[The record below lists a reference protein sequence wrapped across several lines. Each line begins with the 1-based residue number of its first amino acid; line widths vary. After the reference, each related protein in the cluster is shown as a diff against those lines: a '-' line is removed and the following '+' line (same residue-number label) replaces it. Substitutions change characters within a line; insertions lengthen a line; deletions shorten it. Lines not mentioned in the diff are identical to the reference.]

1 MKLKALAIAAAFGA
15 MGLAGGA
22 ADAATYVVPGTSNPF
37 LAGASGGDNVVM
49 NGYTDTAAAN
59 SPVGVSVI
67 GGQTLAISA
76 TGAVSNCPGCLL
88 SGPNGAGGVASAGVT
103 ANGFTEIVNGYSNL
117 PLNGLIGVFNNL
129 GMNNPFLIGTGGTF
143 VVPTGATT
151 LYLATVDGYQW
162 SNNIG
167 SFSVNVGAVPEPA
180 TWALMILGF
189 GAVGA
194 GMRRKAARQTTMRY
208 VKA

>member
-1 MKLKALAIAAAFGA
+1 MKLKTLTIAALGTI
-15 MGLAGGA
+15 GLAGTA
-22 ADAATYVVPGTSNPF
+22 NAATYVVPGTANPF
-37 LAGASGGDNVVM
+37 LAGASGGDSVVM

-59 SPVGVSVI
+59 SPIAVAVT
-67 GGQTLAISA
+67 GGQTLSISA
-76 TGAVSNCPGCLL
+76 TGSVSNCNCGL
-88 SGPNGAGGVASAGVT
+88 SGPNGAGGIASSGVT

-117 PLNGLIGVFNNL
+117 PLNGLIGVFDNLALNNA
-129 GMNNPFLIGTGGTF
+129 FLIGTGGSF

-167 SFSVNVGAVPEPA
+167 SFSVDIGAVPEPA

-194 GMRRKAARQTTMRY
+194 AMRRKRAVRQSVRYSAA
-208 VKA
+208 